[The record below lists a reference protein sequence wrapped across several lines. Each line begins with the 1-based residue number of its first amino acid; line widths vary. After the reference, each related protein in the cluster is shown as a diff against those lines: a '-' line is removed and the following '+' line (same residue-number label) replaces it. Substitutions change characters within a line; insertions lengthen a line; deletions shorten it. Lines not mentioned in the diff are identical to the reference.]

1 MTGPPDSP
9 DSLDHDSVATPE
21 SLPQHPIVTFTD
33 ADLAS
38 LLDGVARIT
47 LILGVVTAI
56 VLWLWLGWQTAALF
70 AVGAAISAAS
80 VWEWKRL
87 VRIFNASM
95 DRKQTPRGS
104 VAVVILFLVRLTLFA
119 VAIYGSLKFL
129 HGSPIALLCGLALA
143 VAGLAWES
151 LKLLRG

>member
-9 DSLDHDSVATPE
+9 DSLDHDLTVAPETP
-21 SLPQHPIVTFTD
+21 HPIVAFTD
-33 ADLAS
+33 ADLAR
-38 LLDGVARIT
+38 LLDNVARIT
-47 LILGVVTAI
+47 LILGIVVSL
-56 VLWLWLGWQTAALF
+56 VLWPVMGWQTAALF

-87 VRIFNASM
+87 VRVFNAAM
-95 DRKQTPRGS
+95 DRKETPRGS
-104 VAVVILFLVRLTLFA
+104 AVVVVLFLVRITLFA

-129 HGSPIALLCGLALA
+129 HGSPIALLSGLALA